1 MIVCKGRDQLDK
13 MRQANLIVARILRH
27 LGRLIQPGVTTAYLD
42 RVTEEM
48 ILGAGA
54 QPAFKGYQGFPAS
67 LCVSINEQ
75 IVHGIPG
82 ERRLEA
88 GDIVSLDVGVRWE
101 GFYGDSAWT
110 FPVGAVSAPLKE
122 LLKVTR
128 ESLFKGIDQMV
139 VGNRVSDIS
148 ASVQKHVEASGF
160 SVVKEFVGHGIGDRL
175 HEDPQVPNY
184 GVPGRGPRLREG
196 MVLAI
201 EPMVNSRG
209 AGARIL
215 EDRWTAVTTDG
226 GHSAHFEHS
235 VALTKDGPWI
245 LSQLDDSETDSS

>member
-42 RVTEEM
+42 RVAEEM
-48 ILGAGA
+48 ILDAGA

-67 LCVSINEQ
+67 LCASINEQ

-82 ERRLEA
+82 DRRLEA

-110 FPVGAVSAPLKE
+110 FPVAKISGQLKE
-122 LLKVTR
+122 LLRVTR
-128 ESLFKGIDQMV
+128 ESLFKGIEQMV

-148 ASVQKHVEASGF
+148 ASVQKHVETSGF

-184 GVPGRGPRLREG
+184 GTPGRGPRLREG

-201 EPMVNSRG
+201 EPMVNSKG
-209 AGARIL
+209 PGARIL
-215 EDRWTAVTTDG
+215 KDRWTAVTTDG
-226 GHSAHFEHS
+226 GYSAHFEHS

-245 LSQLDDSETDSS
+245 LSQLDDPEADSS

>member
-27 LGRLIQPGVTTAYLD
+27 LGQLIQPGVTTAYLD
-42 RVTEEM
+42 RVAEEM
-48 ILGAGA
+48 ILSAGG

-82 ERRLEA
+82 DRRLEA

-110 FPVGAVSAPLKE
+110 FPVGEISSPLKE
-122 LLKVTR
+122 LLRVTR
-128 ESLFKGIDQMV
+128 ESLFKGIEQTV

-148 ASVQKHVEASGF
+148 ASVQQHVEASGF
-160 SVVKEFVGHGIGDRL
+160 SVVKQFVGHGIGDRL

-184 GVPGRGPRLREG
+184 GTPGRGPRLREG

-201 EPMVNSRG
+201 EPMVNSKG
-209 AGARIL
+209 PSARIL

-226 GHSAHFEHS
+226 GYSAHFEHS
-235 VALTKDGPWI
+235 VALTREGPWI
-245 LSQLDDSETDSS
+245 LSQLDDPETDEH

>member
-13 MRQANLIVARILRH
+13 MRQANLLVARILRH

-42 RVTEEM
+42 RVAEEM
-48 ILGAGA
+48 ILGAGG

-67 LCVSINEQ
+67 LCASINEQ

-82 ERRLEA
+82 DRRLEA

-110 FPVGAVSAPLKE
+110 FPVGEISSPLQE
-122 LLKVTR
+122 LLRVTR
-128 ESLFKGIDQMV
+128 ESLFKGIEQMV

-148 ASVQKHVEASGF
+148 ASVQRHVETSGF

-184 GVPGRGPRLREG
+184 GTPGRGPRLREG

-201 EPMVNSRG
+201 EPMVNSKGPG
-209 AGARIL
+209 AKIL

-226 GHSAHFEHS
+226 GYSAHFEHS